1 MFASFDIAAR
11 NRTLRGGAQ
20 GGVGDESTCSLGGTR
35 WRRRAADSANG
46 RRHGSCLDNM
56 RQRARS
62 LGGELELIAQARG
75 TSVRLRILSDPRT
88 KRDDPEVLP

>member
-1 MFASFDIAAR
+1 M
-11 NRTLRGGAQ
+11 
-20 GGVGDESTCSLGGTR
+20 
-35 WRRRAADSANG
+35 WRRSPAPEAGNFRRTGAATG
-46 RRHGSCLDNM
+46 RGLDNM